1 MAATMSVQTS
11 VQQSPQHNHLL
22 SALPLDAYARIA
34 PHLEAVTMPLG
45 EAVYQPGALL
55 HHAWFPTTAVISLH
69 YVMENGASSEFADV
83 GNEGMIG
90 LPLVMGGHTS
100 PSRATVCI
108 GGHAYRLSGQVLA
121 EEFSRGGAMMRRLL
135 LYTQALFTQVAQ
147 TAVCNRHHSME
158 QQMCRWLLLTM
169 DRQPSQE
176 LLMTQELIAGI
187 LGVRREGIT
196 ETAGGLQRAG
206 LISYRRGHITVVD
219 RAGLESRA
227 CECYKVITGEFGRLL
242 GTFGSRT
249 HSPLYK

>member
-1 MAATMSVQTS
+1 MTMAATMSAQQTPT
-11 VQQSPQHNHLL
+11 QNRLL
-22 SALPLDAYARIA
+22 AALPPDSYQRLARQ
-34 PHLEAVTMPLG
+34 LEPVAMALG
-45 EAVYQPGALL
+45 EAVYQPSAAL
-55 HHAWFPTTAVISLH
+55 HHAYFPTTAVISLH

-90 LPLVMGGHTS
+90 LPLFMGGHTA

-108 GGHAYRLSGQVLA
+108 GGHAYRLSGQALA
-121 EEFSRGGAMMRRLL
+121 DEFNRGGALMRLLL
-135 LYTQALFTQVAQ
+135 LYTEALFTQVAQ

-158 QQMCRWLLLTM
+158 QQMCRLLLLTQ
-169 DRQPSQE
+169 DRLPAQE

-206 LISYRRGHITVVD
+206 LISYRRGHITVMD

-227 CECYKVITGEFGRLL
+227 CECYKVVSAEFRRL
-242 GTFGSRT
+242 FGPGVNGHELPR
-249 HSPLYK
+249 L

>member
-1 MAATMSVQTS
+1 MAATLS
-11 VQQSPQHNHLL
+11 VQQTPKQNHLL
-22 SALPLDAYARIA
+22 AALPADAYARLC
-34 PHLEAVTMPLG
+34 PQLELVAMPLG
-45 EAVYQPGALL
+45 EAVYEPGAVL
-55 HHAWFPTTAVISLH
+55 HHAYFPTSAVISLH

-90 LPLVMGGHTS
+90 LPLFMGGHTS

-121 EEFSRGGAMMRRLL
+121 EEFTRCSAMMRLLL
-135 LYTQALFTQVAQ
+135 LYTEALFTQVAQ

-158 QQMCRWLLLTM
+158 QQMCRLLLLTL
-169 DRQPSQE
+169 DRLPSQE

-196 ETAGGLQRAG
+196 ETAGSLQRAG

-227 CECYKVITGEFGRLL
+227 CECYKVVSGEFRRLL
-242 GTFGSRT
+242 GANGR
-249 HSPLYK
+249 HPPR